1 MDGLCQTIKIR
12 GFQDVGYYGLDF
24 TWCNMQVKDDR
35 ICLRLGKAFA
45 TFECLIILVIQEFII
60 WLTKH

>member
-24 TWCNMQVKDDR
+24 LWCNMQVKDDR

-45 TFECLIILVIQEFII
+45 TFELLDHFGDTRVHHLVN
-60 WLTKH
+60 

>member
-1 MDGLCQTIKIR
+1 MDGLCQTIKIC

-24 TWCNMQVKDDR
+24 PWCNMQGKDDR

-45 TFECLIILVIQEFII
+45 TFLSA
-60 WLTKH
+60 